1 MQAWN
6 ERLFFLI
13 NGDLASS
20 TLDPVFIAL
29 TWLGAWPVA
38 IPVVAILARADWRHF
53 VSRELPV
60 LAVAMLAVIAVTL
73 GAKHFFDA
81 DRPIRHFRSQVRAGE
96 VNLRLPT
103 GDAPSKRSFP
113 SGHTTISFFFL
124 TALSLERRRH
134 AAWALPL
141 AAGIAWSRVYIGAHF
156 PFDCVAGA
164 SLGASFAGGAHLV
177 IRRLS

>member
-20 TLDPVFIAL
+20 ALDPVFIAL

-38 IPVVAILARADWRHF
+38 IPVVAILLHADWRRF
-53 VSRELPV
+53 LSRQLPV
-60 LAVAMLAVIAVTL
+60 LAVAALAVVLVTL
-73 GAKHFFDA
+73 GAKQFFER
-81 DRPIRHFRSQVRAGE
+81 DRPVSHFRAQVSVGE
-96 VNLRLPT
+96 VNLRLPK
-103 GDAPSKRSFP
+103 GDTPSDHSFP

-134 AAWALPL
+134 AVWALPL

-164 SLGASFAGGAHLV
+164 SLGATFAGGAHLV
-177 IRRLS
+177 IRRRS